1 MRAAAERVGWLQAS
15 AETGEAVNQAFWIAL
30 LHPIPTF
37 MLPVK
42 SASST
47 DSTIN
52 QFNHERLRKSYPIQT
67 SATTTG
73 AKAIVVP
80 DICVSVT
87 IGLGIF
93 IRCGETLAIA
103 GPAGTILAFGLV
115 GVVAICV
122 MDGIAEMVEL
132 WPISNPFSEFVSAF
146 VDEDLGIVVGFA
158 YWYTYAVNFQSLLG
172 AAASL
177 LNIWVGGDK
186 LLLYQRTIFWFLSP
200 IVLLG
205 LNYMG
210 VWWVGMIETVLG
222 LAKILFLIALFFL
235 MIAVEYG
242 GVGERNKRSPSDCIG
257 DGFKANHA
265 VTDSQFQALL
275 IAIPTAVFG
284 YIGVETIA
292 ITAYEAKNRSQ
303 VKPPARLIAWCITGL
318 YLLSAFGS
326 VLSVSWSD
334 YSLPR
339 LYPEQEPNP
348 DLSRPCINPNK
359 AVPSKY
365 RPIPPAV
372 IALENVNSTTGR
384 NALTACLIFVVL
396 SAANAA
402 LYVASR
408 TLFGLARNIDKDS
421 RYPKKALT
429 WLAFVTHDRGHRG
442 MSFGQIPAGAL
453 VFSVLI
459 FCWLPFIEN
468 VHISDVLSSI
478 GTVGSLL
485 VWASQALAYIRFD
498 YLRRRYGS
506 PELRRNASSGQPYYA
521 WVALVSSLVIV
532 FVLNTAS
539 WWEQSHQVNATRV
552 LQVYIGVMPSSGQS
566 DTVTQ
571 STELKVEE
579 QVNLSSSHG
588 GREGHETRYTS
599 SQAAPS
605 RRFEEEIKVT
615 EKDRYR
621 QPVRREEKVEI
632 YEEDRTSRPTRQTR
646 VNIEQDRYREP
657 YQRYVDAQIDVQ
669 DKAYDHQY
677 RTTHGPATHLGSE
690 VDVTERDYRRQT
702 SPIVQDSYVQ
712 TTSGSYVQDYPKTT
726 SVRDYYHASPAQEE
740 VRVKTETRTT
750 VDPPKKR
757 KFDMGYY
764 DDEGQYHSFRDGLH
778 RAADHILHPI
788 HGPRHHQQHPHHH
801 HSEPVEEVIEERETV
816 TAMPAPRR
824 SAGRSGP
831 SSAVSIPCH
840 HIRIGD
846 LLYLQGRPCQVI
858 RITTSSQTGQ
868 HRYLGVDLFTKQLQ
882 EESSFISNPSPSVVV
897 QQMYGPVFKQY
908 RVLDIRDDGQVVA
921 MTETGDVKQGLPVI
935 DQSSLLQRLTDAFD
949 HGRGSIRVLVL
960 NDEGRELAV
969 DYRVVNGS
977 RL

>member
-1 MRAAAERVGWLQAS
+1 MAGSMVGQHESHSAHPAEVAAEANKW
-15 AETGEAVNQAFWIAL
+15 
-30 LHPIPTF
+30 H
-37 MLPVK
+37 
-42 SASST
+42 
-47 DSTIN
+47 
-52 QFNHERLRKSYPIQT
+52 
-67 SATTTG
+67 
-73 AKAIVVP
+73 
-80 DICVSVT
+80 
-87 IGLGIF
+87 
-93 IRCGETLAIA
+93 
-103 GPAGTILAFGLV
+103 
-115 GVVAICV
+115 
-122 MDGIAEMVEL
+122 
-132 WPISNPFSEFVSAF
+132 ISMR
-146 VDEDLGIVVGFA
+146 DDLNEEG
-158 YWYTYAVNFQSLLG
+158 
-172 AAASL
+172 
-177 LNIWVGGDK
+177 
-186 LLLYQRTIFWFLSP
+186 
-200 IVLLG
+200 
-205 LNYMG
+205 
-210 VWWVGMIETVLG
+210 
-222 LAKILFLIALFFL
+222 
-235 MIAVEYG
+235 
-242 GVGERNKRSPSDCIG
+242 
-257 DGFKANHA
+257 ANHPSGSVIRA
-265 VTDSQFQALL
+265 RPQM
-275 IAIPTAVFG
+275 AVF
-284 YIGVETIA
+284 
-292 ITAYEAKNRSQ
+292 
-303 VKPPARLIAWCITGL
+303 
-318 YLLSAFGS
+318 
-326 VLSVSWSD
+326 
-334 YSLPR
+334 
-339 LYPEQEPNP
+339 
-348 DLSRPCINPNK
+348 
-359 AVPSKY
+359 
-365 RPIPPAV
+365 
-372 IALENVNSTTGR
+372 
-384 NALTACLIFVVL
+384 
-396 SAANAA
+396 
-402 LYVASR
+402 
-408 TLFGLARNIDKDS
+408 
-421 RYPKKALT
+421 
-429 WLAFVTHDRGHRG
+429 
-442 MSFGQIPAGAL
+442 
-453 VFSVLI
+453 
-459 FCWLPFIEN
+459 
-468 VHISDVLSSI
+468 
-478 GTVGSLL
+478 
-485 VWASQALAYIRFD
+485 
-498 YLRRRYGS
+498 
-506 PELRRNASSGQPYYA
+506 
-521 WVALVSSLVIV
+521 
-532 FVLNTAS
+532 
-539 WWEQSHQVNATRV
+539 
-552 LQVYIGVMPSSGQS
+552 PSSYRS

-621 QPVRREEKVEI
+621 QPVRREEKVQI

-646 VNIEQDRYREP
+646 VNIEQDRPSYREP

-726 SVRDYYHASPAQEE
+726 SVRDYYHASPAQED

-788 HGPRHHQQHPHHH
+788 HGPRHHQQHHHHH

-949 HGRGSIRVLVL
+949 QGRGSIRVLVL

>member
-1 MRAAAERVGWLQAS
+1 MIG
-15 AETGEAVNQAFWIAL
+15 
-30 LHPIPTF
+30 
-37 MLPVK
+37 
-42 SASST
+42 
-47 DSTIN
+47 
-52 QFNHERLRKSYPIQT
+52 
-67 SATTTG
+67 
-73 AKAIVVP
+73 
-80 DICVSVT
+80 VSVT

-132 WPISNPFSEFVSAF
+132 WPISNPLSEFVSAF

-532 FVLNTAS
+532 FILNTAS

-552 LQVYIGVMPSSGQS
+552 LQVYIGTPNG
-566 DTVTQ
+566 TGKI
-571 STELKVEE
+571 L
-579 QVNLSSSHG
+579 
-588 GREGHETRYTS
+588 TS
-599 SQAAPS
+599 SQRS
-605 RRFEEEIKVT
+605 
-615 EKDRYR
+615 
-621 QPVRREEKVEI
+621 
-632 YEEDRTSRPTRQTR
+632 S
-646 VNIEQDRYREP
+646 
-657 YQRYVDAQIDVQ
+657 
-669 DKAYDHQY
+669 
-677 RTTHGPATHLGSE
+677 SE
-690 VDVTERDYRRQT
+690 V
-702 SPIVQDSYVQ
+702 
-712 TTSGSYVQDYPKTT
+712 
-726 SVRDYYHASPAQEE
+726 
-740 VRVKTETRTT
+740 
-750 VDPPKKR
+750 
-757 KFDMGYY
+757 
-764 DDEGQYHSFRDGLH
+764 
-778 RAADHILHPI
+778 
-788 HGPRHHQQHPHHH
+788 
-801 HSEPVEEVIEERETV
+801 
-816 TAMPAPRR
+816 
-824 SAGRSGP
+824 
-831 SSAVSIPCH
+831 
-840 HIRIGD
+840 
-846 LLYLQGRPCQVI
+846 
-858 RITTSSQTGQ
+858 
-868 HRYLGVDLFTKQLQ
+868 
-882 EESSFISNPSPSVVV
+882 
-897 QQMYGPVFKQY
+897 
-908 RVLDIRDDGQVVA
+908 
-921 MTETGDVKQGLPVI
+921 
-935 DQSSLLQRLTDAFD
+935 
-949 HGRGSIRVLVL
+949 
-960 NDEGRELAV
+960 
-969 DYRVVNGS
+969 
-977 RL
+977 

>member
-1 MRAAAERVGWLQAS
+1 MKV
-15 AETGEAVNQAFWIAL
+15 
-30 LHPIPTF
+30 IPNPD
-37 MLPVK
+37 LGHNYWP
-42 SASST
+42 
-47 DSTIN
+47 
-52 QFNHERLRKSYPIQT
+52 
-67 SATTTG
+67 
-73 AKAIVVP
+73 IVVP

-532 FVLNTAS
+532 FILNTAS

-552 LQVYIGVMPSSGQS
+552 LQVYIGHLLPPYSAFQPLFNPNKDLSS

-621 QPVRREEKVEI
+621 QPVRREEKVQI

-740 VRVKTETRTT
+740 VRVKTETRTA

-788 HGPRHHQQHPHHH
+788 HGPRHHQQHHHHH

-949 HGRGSIRVLVL
+949 QGRGSIRVLVL

>member
-1 MRAAAERVGWLQAS
+1 MNGYESHTQSRPRPQLLAYVLSLQLRLFDVGTDYLQ
-15 AETGEAVNQAFWIAL
+15 
-30 LHPIPTF
+30 
-37 MLPVK
+37 
-42 SASST
+42 
-47 DSTIN
+47 
-52 QFNHERLRKSYPIQT
+52 
-67 SATTTG
+67 

-177 LNIWVGGDK
+177 LNIWVAGDK

-621 QPVRREEKVEI
+621 QPARREEKVQI

-702 SPIVQDSYVQ
+702 SPIIQDSYIQ

-788 HGPRHHQQHPHHH
+788 HGPRHHQQHHHHH

-949 HGRGSIRVLVL
+949 QGRGSIRVLVL

>member
-1 MRAAAERVGWLQAS
+1 MNGYESHTQSRPRPQ
-15 AETGEAVNQAFWIAL
+15 L
-30 LHPIPTF
+30 LARKLLWFQIF
-37 MLPVK
+37 M
-42 SASST
+42 
-47 DSTIN
+47 I
-52 QFNHERLRKSYPIQT
+52 
-67 SATTTG
+67 G
-73 AKAIVVP
+73 
-80 DICVSVT
+80 VSVT

-177 LNIWVGGDK
+177 LNIWVGGDE

-408 TLFGLARNIDKDS
+408 TLFGLARNIDKDT

-552 LQVYIGVMPSSGQS
+552 LQVYIGPVVLALLWIVLKLFLFPSSYRS

-621 QPVRREEKVEI
+621 QPVRREEKVQI

-702 SPIVQDSYVQ
+702 SPIVQDSYIQ

-788 HGPRHHQQHPHHH
+788 HGPRHHQQHHHHH

-949 HGRGSIRVLVL
+949 QGRGSIRVLVL

>member
-1 MRAAAERVGWLQAS
+1 MNGYESHTQSRPRPQ
-15 AETGEAVNQAFWIAL
+15 L
-30 LHPIPTF
+30 LARKLLWFQIF
-37 MLPVK
+37 M
-42 SASST
+42 
-47 DSTIN
+47 I
-52 QFNHERLRKSYPIQT
+52 
-67 SATTTG
+67 G
-73 AKAIVVP
+73 
-80 DICVSVT
+80 VSVT

-177 LNIWVGGDK
+177 LNIWVGGDE
-186 LLLYQRTIFWFLSP
+186 LLLYRRTIFWFLSP

-408 TLFGLARNIDKDS
+408 TLFGLARNIDKDT

-552 LQVYIGVMPSSGQS
+552 LQVYIGPVVLALLWIVLKLFLFPSSYRS

-621 QPVRREEKVEI
+621 QPVRREEKVQI

-702 SPIVQDSYVQ
+702 SPIVQDSYIQ

-788 HGPRHHQQHPHHH
+788 HGPRHHQQHHHHH

-949 HGRGSIRVLVL
+949 QGRGSIRVLVL

>member
-1 MRAAAERVGWLQAS
+1 
-15 AETGEAVNQAFWIAL
+15 
-30 LHPIPTF
+30 
-37 MLPVK
+37 
-42 SASST
+42 
-47 DSTIN
+47 
-52 QFNHERLRKSYPIQT
+52 
-67 SATTTG
+67 
-73 AKAIVVP
+73 
-80 DICVSVT
+80 
-87 IGLGIF
+87 
-93 IRCGETLAIA
+93 
-103 GPAGTILAFGLV
+103 
-115 GVVAICV
+115 
-122 MDGIAEMVEL
+122 
-132 WPISNPFSEFVSAF
+132 
-146 VDEDLGIVVGFA
+146 
-158 YWYTYAVNFQSLLG
+158 
-172 AAASL
+172 
-177 LNIWVGGDK
+177 
-186 LLLYQRTIFWFLSP
+186 
-200 IVLLG
+200 
-205 LNYMG
+205 
-210 VWWVGMIETVLG
+210 
-222 LAKILFLIALFFL
+222 
-235 MIAVEYG
+235 
-242 GVGERNKRSPSDCIG
+242 
-257 DGFKANHA
+257 
-265 VTDSQFQALL
+265 
-275 IAIPTAVFG
+275 
-284 YIGVETIA
+284 
-292 ITAYEAKNRSQ
+292 
-303 VKPPARLIAWCITGL
+303 
-318 YLLSAFGS
+318 
-326 VLSVSWSD
+326 
-334 YSLPR
+334 
-339 LYPEQEPNP
+339 
-348 DLSRPCINPNK
+348 
-359 AVPSKY
+359 
-365 RPIPPAV
+365 
-372 IALENVNSTTGR
+372 
-384 NALTACLIFVVL
+384 
-396 SAANAA
+396 
-402 LYVASR
+402 
-408 TLFGLARNIDKDS
+408 
-421 RYPKKALT
+421 
-429 WLAFVTHDRGHRG
+429 
-442 MSFGQIPAGAL
+442 
-453 VFSVLI
+453 
-459 FCWLPFIEN
+459 
-468 VHISDVLSSI
+468 
-478 GTVGSLL
+478 
-485 VWASQALAYIRFD
+485 
-498 YLRRRYGS
+498 
-506 PELRRNASSGQPYYA
+506 
-521 WVALVSSLVIV
+521 
-532 FVLNTAS
+532 
-539 WWEQSHQVNATRV
+539 
-552 LQVYIGVMPSSGQS
+552 MPMS

-646 VNIEQDRYREP
+646 VNIEQDRPSYREP

>member
-1 MRAAAERVGWLQAS
+1 HRITGMAGSMVGQHESHSAHPAKVAAEANKWHISMRADLNEEGANHPSGS
-15 AETGEAVNQAFWIAL
+15 HL
-30 LHPIPTF
+30 LPP
-37 MLPVK
+37 
-42 SASST
+42 
-47 DSTIN
+47 
-52 QFNHERLRKSYPIQT
+52 Y
-67 SATTTG
+67 
-73 AKAIVVP
+73 
-80 DICVSVT
+80 
-87 IGLGIF
+87 
-93 IRCGETLAIA
+93 
-103 GPAGTILAFGLV
+103 
-115 GVVAICV
+115 
-122 MDGIAEMVEL
+122 
-132 WPISNPFSEFVSAF
+132 SAF
-146 VDEDLGIVVGFA
+146 
-158 YWYTYAVNFQSLLG
+158 Q
-172 AAASL
+172 
-177 LNIWVGGDK
+177 
-186 LLLYQRTIFWFLSP
+186 P
-200 IVLLG
+200 
-205 LNYMG
+205 
-210 VWWVGMIETVLG
+210 
-222 LAKILFLIALFFL
+222 LF
-235 MIAVEYG
+235 
-242 GVGERNKRSPSDCIG
+242 
-257 DGFKANHA
+257 
-265 VTDSQFQALL
+265 
-275 IAIPTAVFG
+275 
-284 YIGVETIA
+284 
-292 ITAYEAKNRSQ
+292 
-303 VKPPARLIAWCITGL
+303 
-318 YLLSAFGS
+318 
-326 VLSVSWSD
+326 
-334 YSLPR
+334 
-339 LYPEQEPNP
+339 
-348 DLSRPCINPNK
+348 NPNK
-359 AVPSKY
+359 DLSFVLVFLPS
-365 RPIPPAV
+365 
-372 IALENVNSTTGR
+372 
-384 NALTACLIFVVL
+384 C
-396 SAANAA
+396 
-402 LYVASR
+402 SR
-408 TLFGLARNIDKDS
+408 TVREVFKKEHLTSSKLDFEARPNS
-421 RYPKKALT
+421 RLT
-429 WLAFVTHDRGHRG
+429 
-442 MSFGQIPAGAL
+442 
-453 VFSVLI
+453 VF
-459 FCWLPFIEN
+459 
-468 VHISDVLSSI
+468 
-478 GTVGSLL
+478 
-485 VWASQALAYIRFD
+485 
-498 YLRRRYGS
+498 
-506 PELRRNASSGQPYYA
+506 
-521 WVALVSSLVIV
+521 
-532 FVLNTAS
+532 
-539 WWEQSHQVNATRV
+539 
-552 LQVYIGVMPSSGQS
+552 PSSYRS

-621 QPVRREEKVEI
+621 QPVRREEKVQI

-646 VNIEQDRYREP
+646 VNIEQDRSPRKQDQHHSTAFSFASTSLRHARAGRAVQTLKHYREP

-788 HGPRHHQQHPHHH
+788 HGPRHHQQHHHHH

-949 HGRGSIRVLVL
+949 QGRGSIRVLVL